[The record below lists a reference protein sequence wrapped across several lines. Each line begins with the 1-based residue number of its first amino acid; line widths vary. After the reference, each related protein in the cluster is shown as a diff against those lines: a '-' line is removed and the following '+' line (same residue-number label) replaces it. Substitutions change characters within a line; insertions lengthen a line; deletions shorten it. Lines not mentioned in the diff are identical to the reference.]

1 MGDGNVNI
9 VQETDVYSFGT
20 AFVNFDLGNY
30 FSAVIKFGRINA
42 CNAQLSSLLL
52 SLGAC
57 FGRFCTGKDG
67 NNTAV
72 VAFAGSGKVIAC
84 AFRIAGFQTVDTA
97 VAIEQKVSVGL
108 LDIIVFERFICK

>member
-9 VQETDVYSFGT
+9 VQETDVYGFSA

-30 FSAVIKFGRINA
+30 FSAVIKFGRIKCLQRPVEQFA
-42 CNAQLSSLLL
+42 AFT
-52 SLGAC
+52 GAR
-57 FGRFCTGKDG
+57 FGRFGTGKDG

-84 AFRIAGFQTVDTA
+84 AFRIAGFKPS
-97 VAIEQKVSVGL
+97 IL
-108 LDIIVFERFICK
+108 LSR